1 METRA
6 FNRTLVRSRVHR
18 TFFSEAG
25 EEYTQQRVCRQWN
38 PGLNWL

>member
-18 TFFSEAG
+18 TFLARPVKNTRSNECVGSGIRA
-25 EEYTQQRVCRQWN
+25 
-38 PGLNWL
+38 